1 MTREGKVACD
11 LSIFGVLGLLA
22 FRASGSSVFGFN
34 FSLFQLI
41 EGAESVGSWP
51 ALGEVA
57 QKARKDSEK
66 ESKPL
71 VRGESGG
78 GGEEG
83 EGGKVAGK
91 EKRGGSG
98 GGGGGGGG
106 GGERK
111 TIGGGGTVGSG
122 GGGGA
127 VEKGGEGE
135 ANGDSQKL
143 SSRRKGIYTFHPSCK
158 PTSLHCTVYI
168 FGGRKLRS

>member
-1 MTREGKVACD
+1 M
-11 LSIFGVLGLLA
+11 
-22 FRASGSSVFGFN
+22 
-34 FSLFQLI
+34 
-41 EGAESVGSWP
+41 GSWP

-66 ESKPL
+66 ENKPL

-91 EKRGGSG
+91 EKRGGSV
-98 GGGGGGGG
+98 GGGGGG

-111 TIGGGGTVGSG
+111 ASGGGGTVGSG

-143 SSRRKGIYTFHPSCK
+143 SSRRKGMYTFHPSCK
-158 PTSLHCTVYI
+158 PTSLC
-168 FGGRKLRS
+168 RSPSEGESCAVSLLA